1 MRIFCNQCGYIGRTE
16 RLVMIG
22 LAFVAGGLL
31 VGAAVWLWPYLP
43 SIRVV
48 WP

>member
-1 MRIFCNQCGYIGRTE
+1 MGPGMFDG
-16 RLVMIG
+16 LVTGI
-22 LAFVAGGLL
+22 LVCIAAAFVLGGALVGGL
-31 VGAAVWLWPYLP
+31 VWLWPYLP

>member
-1 MRIFCNQCGYIGRTE
+1 MGPGMFDG
-16 RLVMIG
+16 LVTGFIVMVG

-31 VGAAVWLWPYLP
+31 VGAVVWLWPYLP